1 MRIGGRGTREHL
13 QLLAPL
19 FGVLAAIWILRW
31 LLGAADAPRWI
42 TGALSLTVAAP
53 VSILL
58 AVLLMHVRRFGS
70 YANVV
75 VASLLLNAWTQ
86 VLIIAAIV
94 VSVATGVEN
103 IYTAPEFSLR
113 SPDPYHVRHIY
124 GHLTFGLAL
133 STLIGAG
140 VGCFLLFLL
149 RRMVPMPGAASKGAE
164 S

>member
-1 MRIGGRGTREHL
+1 MKIGGRRTREHL
-13 QLLAPL
+13 RLLAPL

-31 LLGAADAPRWI
+31 LLGAAGAPRWI

-53 VSILL
+53 ISILL

-86 VLIIAAIV
+86 LLIIAAILI
-94 VSVATGVEN
+94 SVATGIEN
-103 IYTAPEFSLR
+103 IYTAPEFSMR

-133 STLIGAG
+133 STLTGAG

-149 RRMVPMPGAASKGAE
+149 RKTVPMPGDAAKGVQ